1 MTIRSLILVTTIL
14 AAGTGVAFAQS
25 AVGGP
30 NNSATGARDSVQT
43 PTQQTQMKRDQ
54 EKHPG
59 TMKGTTGFGGPSP
72 AQQSQEKTVSPASQS
87 PGSGLEKEK

>member
-1 MTIRSLILVTTIL
+1 MTIRSLIFATTIL

-43 PTQQTQMKRDQ
+43 PIQRLAEPGIGTRKREVIAIVRD
-54 EKHPG
+54 
-59 TMKGTTGFGGPSP
+59 KGLAG
-72 AQQSQEKTVSPASQS
+72 ASRR
-87 PGSGLEKEK
+87 GSSCAV

>member
-1 MTIRSLILVTTIL
+1 
-14 AAGTGVAFAQS
+14 
-25 AVGGP
+25 
-30 NNSATGARDSVQT
+30 
-43 PTQQTQMKRDQ
+43 MKRDQ
-54 EKHPG
+54 EKRPS

>member
-1 MTIRSLILVTTIL
+1 MTIRSLIFATTIL

-54 EKHPG
+54 EKRPS
-59 TMKGTTGFGGPSP
+59 TIVGTTGFGGPSP